1 MKYDFDNNQVGIE
14 ILNAI
19 LSHGITIEDLYKNFN
34 GDKPVE
40 AQIKKEFETSK
51 SKFIFFASF
60 SMVSYNYL
68 VSTLSITK
76 SFDAF
81 TIIDSEGLV
90 SAEDT
95 IICGIAGRITNG
107 YISEAKIATEDDS
120 LDMLYFENKP
130 MGEVAN
136 LVKLVR
142 PDTHEPRLFL
152 EQVKLLLE
160 DEIIY
165 KDEVRVVENSTRKA
179 VRANIAIKRTN
190 SIFS

>member
-1 MKYDFDNNQVGIE
+1 MKYDFDNNKVGIE
-14 ILNAI
+14 ILNEI
-19 LSHGITIEDLYKNFN
+19 FSHGITIEDLYKNFN
-34 GDKPVE
+34 GVSPVE
-40 AQIKKEFETSK
+40 VQIKKEFETSK

-60 SMVSYNYL
+60 VMTSYNYL

-95 IICGIAGRITNG
+95 IICGIAAHITNG
-107 YISEAKIATEDDS
+107 YISEAKVAAEDDS

-136 LVKLVR
+136 LVKIVR
-142 PDTHEPRLFL
+142 PDTHEVRLFL

-165 KDEVRVVENSTRKA
+165 KDEVRVVKNSVRKA
-179 VRANIAIKRTN
+179 VRATIPIKRN
-190 SIFS
+190 NGIFS

>member
-1 MKYDFDNNQVGIE
+1 MKYDFDNNKVGME
-14 ILNAI
+14 ILNEI

-40 AQIKKEFETSK
+40 VQIKKEFETSK

-60 SMVSYNYL
+60 IMTSYNYL

-95 IICGIAGRITNG
+95 IICGIAGHITNG
-107 YISEAKIATEDDS
+107 YISEAKIAAEDDS

-136 LVKLVR
+136 LVKIVR
-142 PDTHEPRLFL
+142 PDTHEVKLFL

-165 KDEVRVVENSTRKA
+165 KDDVRIVENSVRKA
-179 VRANIAIKRTN
+179 ARANIAIKRTN